1 MGHRWCKERTKKN
14 GGDTAEGETHRQVAM
29 GERKEDERSGK
40 EGARVQANHRFRAKM
55 ADKRVQNDEKGKKKI
70 KSARKQ
76 RDEWGGGSECVSFPL
91 SQGRPLML
99 CTLLLPHSLPSVPP
113 RSRQLWS
120 FSAPPLPSPPPSSSL
135 SRSLTAPLRREQTN
149 QVYAIVC
156 GGSERACR
164 RITTN
169 VKNINR

>member
-76 RDEWGGGSECVSFPL
+76 RDEWGGGQRVRLFPAL
-91 SQGRPLML
+91 PGTATDALHPPSAAFAPL
-99 CTLLLPHSLPSVPP
+99 CTAAIAPVVEFQRPS
-113 RSRQLWS
+113 
-120 FSAPPLPSPPPSSSL
+120 PPLPSTL
-135 SRSLTAPLRREQTN
+135 QLTFTLPHCAATARADQSGLR
-149 QVYAIVC
+149 
-156 GGSERACR
+156 
-164 RITTN
+164 
-169 VKNINR
+169 NRLRGI